1 MSRCVELQVLF
12 CGVGGQGVL
21 RAAEVLGRAVFA
33 AGRRVNIGQ
42 IHGMS
47 QRGGS
52 VSSFV
57 LVGEA
62 EAALLD
68 GPPDVVVA
76 LEPLEAARAA
86 ATFGPATTVLLNQHP
101 VVPYERTRLG
111 QGYPETADLLARIA
125 ARAGRVLLVDATAAL
140 VPLGLERAV
149 GVAMLGALS
158 RLPALG
164 TVGLS
169 AEALGAAL
177 GGGAEAQRAWHI
189 GRELPLVEL
198 ARSAASASSPE
209 TQAQGTRHGLQ
220 ARH

>member
-1 MSRCVELQVLF
+1 MSRIAELQVLF

-21 RAAEVLGRAVFA
+21 RAAELFGRALFA
-33 AGRRVNIGQ
+33 AGKRVNIGQ
-42 IHGMS
+42 LHGMS

-57 LVGEA
+57 IVGAA

-68 GPPDVVVA
+68 GAPDVVVA

-86 ATFGPATTVLLNQHP
+86 HTFDAHTVVLVNTAT

-111 QGYPETADLLARIA
+111 QGYPSLDELLGRVG
-125 ARAGRVLLVDATAAL
+125 ARAGRVLTADLSGAL
-140 VPLGLERAV
+140 APLGLARAV

-158 RLPALG
+158 RQPAFAALG
-164 TVGLS
+164 VPADALTRALGDN
-169 AEALGAAL
+169 AEARRAFALGADTTFQL
-177 GGGAEAQRAWHI
+177 WN
-189 GRELPLVEL
+189 
-198 ARSAASASSPE
+198 SS
-209 TQAQGTRHGLQ
+209 QGTRDGLQ